1 VLYRSHVTIAGG
13 DDPRTSL
20 NEELLRAALLERD
33 CAEVGVRVLPETGS
47 TNHDCAQ
54 ALDAGAQM
62 PLAVTTDLQTTGR
75 GRLDRVWQAP
85 AASSVLLSIAV
96 EPTAPIAR
104 WGWLPLLAGVAVC
117 RAVAEFGV
125 ELSLKWPNDLM
136 AKTVEGGAGKV
147 GGILVERRSS
157 SAVIV
162 GIGINVNQ
170 SASELP
176 GPQAQSLRTLG
187 AGSVNRERLIAAVVA
202 HLLGEL
208 SRWNSQGGDAQAG
221 LAADYTALCLTVGQ
235 RVQAILPS
243 AEPLEGIAVGVAD
256 SGALLISTDTQIHEV
271 SAGDI
276 VHLRPNIVGG

>member
-1 VLYRSHVTIAGG
+1 
-13 DDPRTSL
+13 
-20 NEELLRAALLERD
+20 
-33 CAEVGVRVLPETGS
+33 
-47 TNHDCAQ
+47 
-54 ALDAGAQM
+54 
-62 PLAVTTDLQTTGR
+62 
-75 GRLDRVWQAP
+75 
-85 AASSVLLSIAV
+85 
-96 EPTAPIAR
+96 
-104 WGWLPLLAGVAVC
+104 
-117 RAVAEFGV
+117 
-125 ELSLKWPNDLM
+125 
-136 AKTVEGGAGKV
+136 V

-208 SRWNSQGGDAQAG
+208 SRWNSQDGDAQAG

-243 AEPLEGIAVGVAD
+243 AEPLEGIAVGVAE